1 MQNGLTVNDVA
12 DENIV
17 EEAQTGHATA
27 SMGARGLFT
36 VQCIEKHGRYKG

>member
-17 EEAQTGHATA
+17 EEAQTGNATA
-27 SMGARGLFT
+27 KLGARGLFA
-36 VQCIEKHGRYKG
+36 V